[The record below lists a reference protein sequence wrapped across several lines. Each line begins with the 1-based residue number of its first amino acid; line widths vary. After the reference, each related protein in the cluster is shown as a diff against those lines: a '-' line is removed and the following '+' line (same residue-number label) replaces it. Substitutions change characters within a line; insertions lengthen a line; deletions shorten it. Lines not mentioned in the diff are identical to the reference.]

1 MEPQEPIEALLR
13 DVFGSQAKLAGVTI
27 AKKNEDYRV
36 LTVQLEHPHLEVM
49 VKLAGPRAALPCPF
63 ERTAAL
69 LRRVAATTAVP
80 VVSMIAADTSYRDW
94 PWRYCVYERAP
105 GLPWGELREQLRPEE
120 QAEARRQLG
129 QAVAQLHSVR
139 FEAFGELT
147 DDAAPLPATL
157 VQSSAQHMGI
167 LAALEARAAL
177 RIAVEAL
184 RDTFLAALERYAG
197 WFSDVTEARLTH
209 EDLHGWNVLFAQR
222 GNRWQ
227 LTGIVDFDK
236 AWAGHAESDLARL
249 EFWDGM
255 TDAAFWESYTALQT
269 VEPQFAQRRLIYQL
283 FWCLEVAW
291 ATPRHLADTRR
302 VVAELGLPP
311 VEWERT
317 LQRG

>member
-1 MEPQEPIEALLR
+1 MEPQDAVEALLR
-13 DVFGSQAKLAGVTI
+13 DVFGAQARLAGVTI
-27 AKKNEDYRV
+27 NKEDRDYRV
-36 LTVQLEHPHLEVM
+36 LTIQLEHPRLEVM
-49 VKLAGPRAALPCPF
+49 VKLAGPRATLPCPF

-69 LRRVAATTAVP
+69 LQRVAATTTVP
-80 VVSMIAADTSYRDW
+80 VVSMIAADTSYRHW
-94 PWRYCVYERAP
+94 PWRYCIYERAP
-105 GLPWGELREQLRPEE
+105 GLPWGKIREQLAREE
-120 QAEARRQLG
+120 QADVRRQLG
-129 QAVAQLHSVR
+129 QAVAQLHGVR

-147 DDAAPLPATL
+147 DTAQAQAPAPPTC
-157 VQSSAQHMGI
+157 

-177 RIAVEAL
+177 RIAEGVL
-184 RDTFLAALERYAG
+184 RETFLAALERYAD
-197 WFSDVTEARLTH
+197 WFSDVSEARLTH

-222 GNRWQ
+222 EGRWE

-249 EFWDGM
+249 AFWDGM
-255 TDAAFWESYTALQT
+255 TDAAFWESYTALQPIA
-269 VEPQFAQRRLIYQL
+269 PQFAQRRLIYQL

-291 ATPRHLADTRR
+291 ATPRHLVDTRR

>member
-1 MEPQEPIEALLR
+1 MEPQETIEALLR
-13 DVFGSQAKLAGVTI
+13 GVFGSQTRIEGVAI
-27 AKKNEDYRV
+27 SKQDLDYWV
-36 LTVQLEHPHLEVM
+36 LTVQLGHPHLEVM
-49 VKLAGPRAALPCPF
+49 VKLAGPQAALACPF

-69 LRRVAATTAVP
+69 LRRVAATTTVP

-94 PWRYCVYERAP
+94 PWRYCIYERAP
-105 GLPWGELREQLRPEE
+105 GLPWGELRERLTPEE
-120 QAEARRQLG
+120 QADARRQLG

-147 DDAAPLPATL
+147 DDAQVQAAPAY
-157 VQSSAQHMGI
+157 

-177 RIAVEAL
+177 RITAGPL
-184 RDTFLAALERYAG
+184 RDTFLAALERYAD

-209 EDLHGWNVLFAQR
+209 EDLHGWNVLFAQQ
-222 GNRWQ
+222 GGRWQ

-255 TDAAFWESYTALQT
+255 TDAAFWESYTALQP
-269 VEPQFAQRRLIYQL
+269 VEPRFAQRQLIYQL
-283 FWCLEVAW
+283 FWCLEFAR

-317 LQRG
+317 FG

>member
-13 DVFGSQAKLAGVTI
+13 DVFGAQTRLAGVTLT
-27 AKKNEDYRV
+27 KQDQDYRV
-36 LTVQLEHPHLEVM
+36 LTIQLEHPHLEVM

-69 LRRVAATTAVP
+69 LQRVAATTAVP

-120 QAEARRQLG
+120 QADARRQLG

-147 DDAAPLPATL
+147 NEAAPQAAAPY
-157 VQSSAQHMGI
+157 
-167 LAALEARAAL
+167 LAALEARATL
-177 RIAVEAL
+177 RITAAPL
-184 RDTFLAALERYAG
+184 RDTFLAALERTAD

-222 GNRWQ
+222 GGRWQ

-249 EFWDGM
+249 AFWDGM
-255 TDAAFWESYTALQT
+255 TDAAFWESYTALQPI
-269 VEPQFAQRRLIYQL
+269 EPRFAQRRLVYQL
-283 FWCLEVAW
+283 FWCLEFAR
-291 ATPRHLADTRR
+291 ATPRHLADTQR

-311 VEWERT
+311 VELERYFE
-317 LQRG
+317 

>member
-27 AKKNEDYRV
+27 AKKDEDYRV
-36 LTVQLEHPHLEVM
+36 LAVQLEHPHLEVM

-120 QAEARRQLG
+120 QADARRQLG

-147 DDAAPLPATL
+147 DEAAPQAVAPY
-157 VQSSAQHMGI
+157 

-177 RIAVEAL
+177 RITAAPL

-209 EDLHGWNVLFAQR
+209 EDLHEWNVLFAQR

-283 FWCLEVAW
+283 FWCLEFAR

-302 VVAELGLPP
+302 VVAGLGLPP
-311 VEWERT
+311 VEWERYF
-317 LQRG
+317 G

>member
-13 DVFGSQAKLAGVTI
+13 DVFGSQAKLADVTI
-27 AKKNEDYRV
+27 AKEDEDYRV

-69 LRRVAATTAVP
+69 LQRVAATTAVP
-80 VVSMIAADTSYRDW
+80 VVSMIAADTSYRDG
-94 PWRYCVYERAP
+94 PWRYCIYKRAP
-105 GLPWGELREQLRPEE
+105 GVPWGEIREQLTPEE
-120 QAEARRQLG
+120 QADARRQLG

-147 DDAAPLPATL
+147 NEAAPQAVTPY
-157 VQSSAQHMGI
+157 
-167 LAALEARAAL
+167 LAALKARAAL
-177 RIAVEAL
+177 RITAGPL
-184 RDTFLAALERYAG
+184 RDTFLAALERYAD

-209 EDLHGWNVLFAQR
+209 EDLHGWNVLFEQR
-222 GNRWQ
+222 GGRWQ

-255 TDAAFWESYTALQT
+255 TDAAFWESYTALQP
-269 VEPQFAQRRLIYQL
+269 VEPRFAQRRLIYQL
-283 FWCLEVAW
+283 FWCLEFAR
-291 ATPRHLADTRR
+291 ATPRHLADTQR
-302 VVAELGLPP
+302 VIAELGLPP
-311 VEWERT
+311 VELERAFE
-317 LQRG
+317 

>member
-1 MEPQEPIEALLR
+1 MEPQETIEALFR
-13 DVFGSQAKLAGVTI
+13 DVFGSQARLAGVTI
-27 AKKNEDYRV
+27 AKQDLDYQV
-36 LTVQLEHPHLEVM
+36 LTIQLDHPHLEVM
-49 VKLAGPRAALPCPF
+49 VKLAGPRAALSCPF

-69 LRRVAATTAVP
+69 LQRVAATTTVP
-80 VVSMIAADTSYRDW
+80 VVSVIAADTSYRDW
-94 PWRYCVYERAP
+94 PWRYCIYERAP
-105 GLPWGELREQLRPEE
+105 GLPWGELREQLTPAE
-120 QAEARRQLG
+120 QTDARRQLG
-129 QAVAQLHSVR
+129 HAVAQLHSVR

-147 DDAAPLPATL
+147 DEAQVQPAA
-157 VQSSAQHMGI
+157 QRMGV
-167 LAALEARAAL
+167 LAALKARAAL
-177 RIAVEAL
+177 RITAAPL
-184 RDTFLAALERYAG
+184 RDTFLAALERYVD

-222 GNRWQ
+222 GDRWQ

-255 TDAAFWESYTALQT
+255 ADAAFWESYTALQP

-302 VVAELGLPP
+302 VFAELGLPP
-311 VEWERT
+311 GEWERT
-317 LQRG
+317 FG